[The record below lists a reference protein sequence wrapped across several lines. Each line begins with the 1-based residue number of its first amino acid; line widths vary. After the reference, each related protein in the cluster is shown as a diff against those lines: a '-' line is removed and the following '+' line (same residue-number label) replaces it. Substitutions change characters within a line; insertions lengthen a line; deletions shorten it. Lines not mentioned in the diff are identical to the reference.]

1 MPSPSSTQTSVVHGS
16 GNIEDAV
23 AIEISNSQMSGIIV
37 RRRVIAEGDAVRKR
51 NQVSERSLSIAKR
64 NSAIFD
70 QIQFSVMV
78 HIYQEC
84 VIAERSQAQIV
95 SWLEPSRFNAKQDA
109 DICVIAGRAV
119 GHHKVS
125 DAVSVQVS

>member
-1 MPSPSSTQTSVVHGS
+1 MFNGS
-16 GNIEDAV
+16 GYIEFAV
-23 AIEISNSQMSGIIV
+23 AIEISDSQMSGIIV
-37 RRRVIAEGDAVRKR
+37 RRRVMAEGDAVRKR

-64 NSAIFD
+64 NPAIFD

-78 HIYQEC
+78 HVYQEY
-84 VIAERSQAQIV
+84 VIAERSQAKIV
-95 SWLEPSRFNAKQDA
+95 SGLEPSRFNSKQNA

-119 GHHKVS
+119 GHNKVG